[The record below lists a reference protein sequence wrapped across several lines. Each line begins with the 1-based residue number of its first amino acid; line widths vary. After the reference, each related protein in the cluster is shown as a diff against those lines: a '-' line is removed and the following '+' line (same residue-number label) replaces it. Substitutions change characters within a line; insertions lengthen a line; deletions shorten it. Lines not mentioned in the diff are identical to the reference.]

1 MKYANELF
9 FAVTSIILW
18 GLVIGSKHLIP
29 AKKICQPE
37 SFWYIALILEAF
49 CFTFFAIAPIVQI
62 KLIALANI
70 CLLGGYLYLAAYC
83 RSLSN
88 PITPQFKRLLLLALL
103 LIGLIFEFLMQYGT
117 FVQRV
122 SFVIAVT
129 NLCLVWQLIELKR
142 LHKLSIELPTFLIVT
157 IFGEI
162 ILATTRLILLFYL
175 DPPSTIH
182 LYDEPYLTTAVR
194 WVWFAFTILSY
205 VAVIGYALKKI
216 TIENTQSLRENQ
228 IITELLKEKERL
240 VYSLKRVNKTAATG
254 ALSALIAH
262 ELNQP
267 LTASAL
273 NIEFLSA
280 KLEKGLLN
288 PELGKK
294 VLGSLDADIQR
305 ATTIVTAL
313 RSIFN
318 DDDLNIKEVQLGNL
332 IVKALDIIKPEINSK
347 DIQVQLRVDKDLL
360 IKAIPIE
367 IEQVILNLFNNAT
380 DALANSEM
388 QKRLI
393 TIDATKVGQS
403 IHLIIADNG
412 KGVPFEF
419 KDQLF
424 ELLST
429 TKQTGMGLGLW
440 LCKHIITRYGG
451 TIKYEDAIGSGAKFL
466 ITLPSAV

>member
-29 AKKICQPE
+29 AKKIVQPE
-37 SFWYIALILEAF
+37 SFWYIALISEAF

-70 CLLGGYLYLAAYC
+70 FLLGGYLYLAAYC

-205 VAVIGYALKKI
+205 VAIIGYALKKI
-216 TIENTQSLRENQ
+216 TIENTQALRENQ
-228 IITELLKEKERL
+228 KITELLKEKERL
-240 VYSLKRVNKTAATG
+240 IYSLMKVNKTAATG
-254 ALSALIAH
+254 ALSASIAH

-267 LTASAL
+267 LAASAL

-288 PELGKK
+288 PEMGKK

-318 DDDLNIKEVQLGNL
+318 DDDLNIKEVELGNL
-332 IVKALDIIKPEINSK
+332 IVKALDIVKPELNSK

-360 IKAIPIE
+360 IKATPIE

-403 IHLIIADNG
+403 IHLSIADNG

-424 ELLST
+424 ELLSS

-451 TIKYEDAIGSGAKFL
+451 TINYEDTIGSGAKFV

>member
-29 AKKICQPE
+29 AKKIVQPE

-70 CLLGGYLYLAAYC
+70 FLLGGYLYLAAYC

-205 VAVIGYALKKI
+205 VAIIGYALKKI

-228 IITELLKEKERL
+228 KITELLKEKERL
-240 VYSLKRVNKTAATG
+240 IYSLMKVNKTAATG
-254 ALSALIAH
+254 ALSASISH

-267 LTASAL
+267 LAASAL

-288 PELGKK
+288 PE
-294 VLGSLDADIQR
+294 
-305 ATTIVTAL
+305 
-313 RSIFN
+313 
-318 DDDLNIKEVQLGNL
+318 
-332 IVKALDIIKPEINSK
+332 
-347 DIQVQLRVDKDLL
+347 
-360 IKAIPIE
+360 
-367 IEQVILNLFNNAT
+367 
-380 DALANSEM
+380 
-388 QKRLI
+388 
-393 TIDATKVGQS
+393 
-403 IHLIIADNG
+403 
-412 KGVPFEF
+412 
-419 KDQLF
+419 
-424 ELLST
+424 
-429 TKQTGMGLGLW
+429 MG
-440 LCKHIITRYGG
+440 
-451 TIKYEDAIGSGAKFL
+451 
-466 ITLPSAV
+466 

>member
-1 MKYANELF
+1 MK
-9 FAVTSIILW
+9 
-18 GLVIGSKHLIP
+18 
-29 AKKICQPE
+29 
-37 SFWYIALILEAF
+37 
-49 CFTFFAIAPIVQI
+49 
-62 KLIALANI
+62 
-70 CLLGGYLYLAAYC
+70 
-83 RSLSN
+83 
-88 PITPQFKRLLLLALL
+88 
-103 LIGLIFEFLMQYGT
+103 
-117 FVQRV
+117 
-122 SFVIAVT
+122 
-129 NLCLVWQLIELKR
+129 
-142 LHKLSIELPTFLIVT
+142 
-157 IFGEI
+157 
-162 ILATTRLILLFYL
+162 
-175 DPPSTIH
+175 
-182 LYDEPYLTTAVR
+182 
-194 WVWFAFTILSY
+194 
-205 VAVIGYALKKI
+205 
-216 TIENTQSLRENQ
+216 
-228 IITELLKEKERL
+228 
-240 VYSLKRVNKTAATG
+240 VNKTAATG
-254 ALSALIAH
+254 ALSASIAH

-332 IVKALDIIKPEINSK
+332 IVKALDIVKPELNSK

-403 IHLIIADNG
+403 IHLSIADNG

-466 ITLPSAV
+466 IILPSAV

>member
-18 GLVIGSKHLIP
+18 GLVIGAKNLIP
-29 AKKICQPE
+29 VKRISRPE
-37 SFWYIALILEAF
+37 NFWYVALILEAF
-49 CFTFFAIAPIVQI
+49 CFTFFTIAPIVQI
-62 KLIALANI
+62 NLITLANI
-70 CLLGGYLYLAAYC
+70 CLLGGYLYLGAYC
-83 RSLSN
+83 RSLSR
-88 PITPQFKRLLLLALL
+88 PISPQFKRMLLLALL
-103 LIGLIFEFLMQYGT
+103 LFGLIFELLMQYGT

-122 SFVIAVT
+122 SFVIAVAD
-129 NLCLVWQLIELKR
+129 LCLVWQLIELKR
-142 LHKLSIELPTFLIVT
+142 LYKSSIELPIFLIVT

-162 ILATTRLILLFYL
+162 ILATLRLIILFYL
-175 DPPSTIH
+175 DPPSAIH
-182 LYDEPYLTTAVR
+182 LYDEPPLTTAIR
-194 WVWFAFTILSY
+194 WIWFTFTILSY
-205 VAVIGYALKKI
+205 VAVIGYVMKKI
-216 TIENTQSLRENQ
+216 TIENTQALRENQ
-228 IITELLKEKERL
+228 KITELLKEKEGL
-240 VYSLKRVNKTAATG
+240 IYGLMKVNKTTATG
-254 ALSALIAH
+254 ALSASIAH

-267 LTASAL
+267 LAASAL

-288 PELGKK
+288 PEMGKK

-305 ATTIVTAL
+305 AATIVKSL

-318 DDDLNIKEVQLGNL
+318 DNEINADQVQLGDL
-332 IVKALDIIKPEINSK
+332 ITKVLDIVKPELNSK

-403 IHLIIADNG
+403 VHLSVADNG

-429 TKQTGMGLGLW
+429 TKTTGMGLGLW
-440 LCKHIITRYGG
+440 LCKHIITRHGG
-451 TIKYEDAIGSGAKFL
+451 TIKYEDAIGGGAKFM
-466 ITLPSAV
+466 IELPLAV

>member
-29 AKKICQPE
+29 AKKIVQPE

-70 CLLGGYLYLAAYC
+70 FLLGGYLYLAAYC

-205 VAVIGYALKKI
+205 VAIIGYALKKI

-228 IITELLKEKERL
+228 KITELLKEKERL
-240 VYSLKRVNKTAATG
+240 IYSLMKVNKTAATG
-254 ALSALIAH
+254 ALSASIAH

-267 LTASAL
+267 LAASAL

-288 PELGKK
+288 PEMGKK

-318 DDDLNIKEVQLGNL
+318 DDDLNIKEVELGNL
-332 IVKALDIIKPEINSK
+332 IVKVLDIVKPELNSK

-403 IHLIIADNG
+403 IHLSIADNG

-424 ELLST
+424 ELLSS
-429 TKQTGMGLGLW
+429 TKQAGMGLGLW

-451 TIKYEDAIGSGAKFL
+451 TINYEDTIGSGAKFV

>member
-1 MKYANELF
+1 M
-9 FAVTSIILW
+9 
-18 GLVIGSKHLIP
+18 H
-29 AKKICQPE
+29 
-37 SFWYIALILEAF
+37 
-49 CFTFFAIAPIVQI
+49 
-62 KLIALANI
+62 
-70 CLLGGYLYLAAYC
+70 
-83 RSLSN
+83 
-88 PITPQFKRLLLLALL
+88 
-103 LIGLIFEFLMQYGT
+103 YGT

-142 LHKLSIELPTFLIVT
+142 LHKLSIELPIFLIVT

-182 LYDEPYLTTAVR
+182 LYDEPYLTTAMR

-228 IITELLKEKERL
+228 KITIENTQSLRENQKITELLKEKERL
-240 VYSLKRVNKTAATG
+240 IYSLMKVNKTAATG
-254 ALSALIAH
+254 ALSASIAH

-267 LTASAL
+267 LAASAL

-288 PELGKK
+288 SEMGKK

-318 DDDLNIKEVQLGNL
+318 DDDLNIKEVELGNL
-332 IVKALDIIKPEINSK
+332 IVKVLDIVKPELNSK
-347 DIQVQLRVDKDLL
+347 DIQVQPRVDKDLL

-367 IEQVILNLFNNAT
+367 IEQVILNLFNNAI

-403 IHLIIADNG
+403 IHLSIADNG

-451 TIKYEDAIGSGAKFL
+451 TIKYEDAIGSGAKFV

>member
-1 MKYANELF
+1 MK
-9 FAVTSIILW
+9 
-18 GLVIGSKHLIP
+18 
-29 AKKICQPE
+29 
-37 SFWYIALILEAF
+37 
-49 CFTFFAIAPIVQI
+49 
-62 KLIALANI
+62 
-70 CLLGGYLYLAAYC
+70 
-83 RSLSN
+83 
-88 PITPQFKRLLLLALL
+88 
-103 LIGLIFEFLMQYGT
+103 
-117 FVQRV
+117 
-122 SFVIAVT
+122 
-129 NLCLVWQLIELKR
+129 
-142 LHKLSIELPTFLIVT
+142 
-157 IFGEI
+157 
-162 ILATTRLILLFYL
+162 
-175 DPPSTIH
+175 
-182 LYDEPYLTTAVR
+182 
-194 WVWFAFTILSY
+194 
-205 VAVIGYALKKI
+205 
-216 TIENTQSLRENQ
+216 
-228 IITELLKEKERL
+228 
-240 VYSLKRVNKTAATG
+240 VNKTAATG
-254 ALSALIAH
+254 ALSASIAH

-332 IVKALDIIKPEINSK
+332 IVKALDIVKPELNSK
-347 DIQVQLRVDKDLL
+347 DIQVQLRVDKDLS

-367 IEQVILNLFNNAT
+367 IEQVILNLFNNST

-403 IHLIIADNG
+403 IHLSIADNG

-451 TIKYEDAIGSGAKFL
+451 TIKYEGVIGSGAKFV